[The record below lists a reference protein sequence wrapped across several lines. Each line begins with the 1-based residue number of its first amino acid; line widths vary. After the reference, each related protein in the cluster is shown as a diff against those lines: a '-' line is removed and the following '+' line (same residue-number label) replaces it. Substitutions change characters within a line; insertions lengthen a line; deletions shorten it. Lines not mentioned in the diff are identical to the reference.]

1 MKKLLLLIT
10 ITLTAITAGYSQT
23 VSAKSGTVSLNY
35 VTNSPTYLELRS
47 PEYLAEYDKSRG
59 FIQKVEVEYI
69 TIEGVIA
76 DDDGVKGLWLN
87 NYEVDISERTGSFSY
102 DLPLQV
108 GDNTLTFEAID
119 EKGNTFSRS
128 YQVEREKPIPV
139 EVEEPGKYYA
149 LIIGIQDYDDPSIT
163 DLDNPIKDAKALY
176 KMLTEQYTFDVE
188 YATLLENPTRDQIYD
203 KLDGLSAQ
211 VTTKDNLLIFYAGHG
226 YWDEQAQNGYW
237 LPRDA
242 EEDKKRDWMRNSA
255 VTEYVREINSK
266 HTLLITDACF
276 GGSIFKTRKAFKDA
290 SMGINKLYELPSRKA
305 MTSGTLTEVPDKSV
319 FMKYLLKNLERNEE
333 KYVASEQLFYQ
344 LKPAV
349 LNNSPN
355 TPQFGEIRNTGD
367 EGGDFIFQRRIIE
380 TY

>member
-367 EGGDFIFQRRIIE
+367 EGGDFIFKRRIIE